1 MPMGVAE
8 FSAATMGTR
17 YLTPS
22 SDEVSTSTNL
32 GRWKL
37 AATNM
42 DSSRIRS
49 PHNRIGQDTRVC
61 YQDCAGFGSRKHS
74 PLTAEIAHVETGV
87 GFFFGKI
94 FRRPL
99 RSFRRQET
107 DAGNRLKT
115 SNEIH

>member
-22 SDEVSTSTNL
+22 SDEVSESTNL

-49 PHNRIGQDTRVC
+49 PHNRIGQDARVC
-61 YQDCAGFGSRKHS
+61 YQDWERHWLEQAVAAHGRNRSR
-74 PLTAEIAHVETGV
+74 
-87 GFFFGKI
+87 
-94 FRRPL
+94 
-99 RSFRRQET
+99 
-107 DAGNRLKT
+107 
-115 SNEIH
+115 

>member
-22 SDEVSTSTNL
+22 SDEVSASTNL

-49 PHNRIGQDTRVC
+49 AHNRIGQIVGVC
-61 YQDCAGFGSRKHS
+61 YQEG
-74 PLTAEIAHVETGV
+74 AHRFAHKLVAAHG
-87 GFFFGKI
+87 
-94 FRRPL
+94 
-99 RSFRRQET
+99 
-107 DAGNRLKT
+107 
-115 SNEIH
+115 